1 MKFKIFGTL
10 MILLACNFFIQA
22 QDGVTEININGL
34 KVIFKP
40 STKQTVSAYLFFK
53 GGTSN
58 YSAQEQGIESLTL
71 SATTECGTEKYPK
84 DAFKDMADKYGI
96 ELGSNSAYDFGYISM
111 SCVKPYF
118 NEGWDL
124 FSEAVKHPVF
134 DTKELALLQQKMIAN
149 LKSMESNPDNALT
162 KLTMLDAFKNTRY
175 AIRPEGSVETVSA
188 FKQEDVKKYYTQLL
202 NANRL
207 LLVIVGN
214 MTAQEVKQKAEA
226 AFSQLPSAAVTNVN
240 APVATQIDSN
250 SLNVE
255 SRKIATNY
263 MAGIIGAPSI
273 ADPDFNAYRLAFT
286 ILYDKLFEEIRTKR
300 NLSYAPA
307 ASLSSGLIPYARIYV
322 TTTKPKE
329 AVVAMTDEIK
339 RLRNGG
345 FTATDLRDAKSQLS
359 TSYFMRNESTSANAM
374 ALGVADIKGSWKNE
388 ISLLDKINA
397 VTLPQMQAIFSKY
410 ADGIKWSYLG
420 DETLADKEAFG
431 KTVK

>member
-10 MILLACNFFIQA
+10 MILLACNFYIQA

-40 STKQTVSAYLFFK
+40 STKQTVSAYLFFR

-71 SATTECGTEKYPK
+71 SAATECGTEKYSK
-84 DAFKDMADKYGI
+84 DAFKDMADKYSI

-124 FSEAVKHPVF
+124 FTEAVKHPVF

-149 LKSMESNPDNALT
+149 LKSMESNPDNALS
-162 KLTMLDAFKNTRY
+162 KLTMLDAFKDTRY
-175 AIRPEGSVETVSA
+175 SIRPEGSAETVST
-188 FKQEDVKKYYTQLL
+188 FKQEDVKKYYTRLL

-226 AFSQLPSAAVTNVN
+226 AFSQLPAAPVTNVN
-240 APVATQIDSN
+240 TPVATQIDSN
-250 SLNVE
+250 SLNIE
-255 SRKIATNY
+255 SRRLATNY

-273 ADPDFNAYRLAFT
+273 ADPDFNAYRLAFS

-300 NLSYAPA
+300 NLSYAPS

-322 TTTKPKE
+322 TTTKPKD

-374 ALGVADIKGSWKNE
+374 ALGVAEIKGSWKNE

-397 VTLPQMQAIFSKY
+397 VTLPQMQAVFSKY